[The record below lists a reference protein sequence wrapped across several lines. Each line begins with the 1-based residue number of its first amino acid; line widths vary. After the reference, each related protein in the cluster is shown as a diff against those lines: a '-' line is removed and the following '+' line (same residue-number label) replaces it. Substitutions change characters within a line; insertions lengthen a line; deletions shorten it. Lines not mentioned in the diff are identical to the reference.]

1 MPGDA
6 HRTMRTERADRDVA
20 MGWYAGPWGSD
31 LAVAA
36 GGANDGI
43 DEPQVRADLT
53 AIYLVARV

>member
-1 MPGDA
+1 
-6 HRTMRTERADRDVA
+6 MRTERADRDVA